1 MSTDKYVPS
10 DEAVRGPFAGV
21 LDEYCGIPL
30 EEGVAAFDRW
40 LAAHDARIRRDGA
53 REALDG
59 LANYARARGTIAS
72 MDIVYHLWGSV
83 SSAAEHYRD
92 THYSIPGEAP

>member
-10 DEAVRGPFAGV
+10 DEAVRGSFAGV

-59 LANYARARGTIAS
+59 LAETYPFGADVFLLA
-72 MDIVYHLWGSV
+72 D
-83 SSAAEHYRD
+83 YRD
-92 THYSIPGEAP
+92 QNYPHEETRNGQ